1 MRIGIHFSG
10 AADDRH
16 RGEAI
21 VRERNNPV
29 KHLWRAHI
37 VLCIGDGLGTIPMM
51 RQTGTFKNCV
61 WRWQERFAEEQ
72 MDWLLLNKT
81 APLRPLN

>member
-1 MRIGIHFSG
+1 M
-10 AADDRH
+10 
-16 RGEAI
+16 
-21 VRERNNPV
+21 
-29 KHLWRAHI
+29 
-37 VLCIGDGLGTIPMM
+37 LCIGDGLGTIPMM

-81 APLRPLN
+81 APLRPLNQRYGFTVGLATVRCPAESDGPRSHPTTHRSVYD

>member
-1 MRIGIHFSG
+1 M
-10 AADDRH
+10 
-16 RGEAI
+16 
-21 VRERNNPV
+21 
-29 KHLWRAHI
+29 
-37 VLCIGDGLGTIPMM
+37 LCIGDGLGTIPMM

-81 APLRPLN
+81 APLRPLNQ